1 MKKGMFKV
9 EKIVGGGQ
17 AMTTIRR
24 QTEKSKLQ
32 KQKLS
37 EKKTGFLI
45 KHFLK

>member
-9 EKIVGGGQ
+9 EKIVGGQ
-17 AMTTIRR
+17 AMSTIRR

-37 EKKTGFLI
+37 EKKRVF
-45 KHFLK
+45 